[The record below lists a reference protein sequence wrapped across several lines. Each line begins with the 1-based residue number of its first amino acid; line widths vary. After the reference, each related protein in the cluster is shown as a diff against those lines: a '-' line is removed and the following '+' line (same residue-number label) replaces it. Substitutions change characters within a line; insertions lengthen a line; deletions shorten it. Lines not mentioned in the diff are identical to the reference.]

1 MRESRHAAF
10 QLIQQSAKQKTISV
24 RRGCMSADVSAANR
38 LNLLAFGPVDQPIEH
53 GGGEIDRVDR
63 RELATATPPGVRT
76 APTAGA
82 PGMIGTLAVA
92 NAGLA

>member
-53 GGGEIDRVDR
+53 GGGESTGWTGTSLPPWRLPGADGIDDR
-63 RELATATPPGVRT
+63 WLQA
-76 APTAGA
+76 
-82 PGMIGTLAVA
+82 
-92 NAGLA
+92 